1 MRKLKHL
8 IILFVLLFGTGW
20 MVLSSASQV
29 EPLIPH
35 TDSSQMVAD
44 GVIGS
49 EEYTHYYE
57 ETKSG
62 MTVYWEH
69 DGVNM
74 YIGLVSPGQG
84 WSAIAFGPQGI
95 GMDES
100 NIIIGY
106 VDDDTGA
113 LTIVDSIGEG
123 WFHMMDTE
131 RDGTDNLGAYSG
143 TQSTSETIIE
153 FIFPLNSGDS
163 KDHSFEPGN
172 TYGFFVAY
180 HETADNF
187 ADYHGARSDSLTVK
201 VGIPGKLPPQPLP
214 TGIETELTI
223 EVSDTVAQQEPFTI
237 NTHLVDAEG
246 TPVEGGM
253 IKLYLVT
260 TFGDLHLGEALTN
273 AEGLAQLEY
282 THTRPDQIELKVV
295 FEKTPEFE
303 KSEAMAQVFVFMSKP
318 LETDS
323 PEVLRI
329 PGTETEVSIDI
340 LILSMTLIF
349 VFGSIYVTYAHIF
362 YNLLQI
368 PKTKEDDVIR
378 PRELRTVDVEMES
391 TE

>member
-8 IILFVLLFGTGW
+8 IILLVLLLGTGW
-20 MVLSSASQV
+20 MVMSSASQV

-35 TDSSQMVAD
+35 TDSSQIVAD
-44 GVIGS
+44 GIIGS

-69 DGVNM
+69 DGINM

-106 VDDDTGA
+106 VDDTGA

-123 WFHMMDTE
+123 LSHMMDTE
-131 RDGTDNLGAYSG
+131 RDGTDDLGAYSG
-143 TQSTSETIIE
+143 TQSASETIIE
-153 FIFPLNSGDS
+153 FVFPLNSGDS

-201 VGIPGKLPPQPLP
+201 VGIPGELPPQPLP

-223 EVSDTVAQQEPFTI
+223 EVSDTVAQQDPFTI
-237 NTHLVDAEG
+237 NARLVDEEG
-246 TPVEGGM
+246 TPVEGAT
-253 IKLYLVT
+253 IQLYLVT
-260 TFGDLHLGEALTN
+260 TFGDLHLDEALTN

-303 KSEAMAQVFVFMSKP
+303 NSEATTQIFVFMSEP

-323 PEVLRI
+323 PDVLRI
-329 PGTETEVSIDI
+329 PGTGAEVSIDV
-340 LILSMTLIF
+340 LILSLTLIF
-349 VFGSIYVTYAHIF
+349 VFGSIYVTYSQIF
-362 YNLLQI
+362 YDLLQI
-368 PKTKEDDVIR
+368 PKSKEDEVIR
-378 PRELRTVDVEMES
+378 PRELRSIDVDLES
-391 TE
+391 KE